1 LEKIEMA
8 SSNVSKAVS
17 DPHRPKADRSRDAA
31 RKPAEVL
38 AFAGVT
44 SGMKIAEWI
53 PSGGYFTRLLSGAVG
68 PTGKVYGI
76 DVDSWDSGEDAKMAV
91 EPGRENVSIHLGEFG
106 EFEPKEKV
114 DLVWTTQNYHD
125 LHVAEYRGGDPV
137 AFNRKV
143 HESLKRGGIY
153 IVLDHAAASGSD
165 GARVAEVHRI
175 DKFKVIEEVTAAG
188 FKFVGESH
196 VLRNASDDHALN
208 SSDPAV
214 RGHTD
219 QFLLKFKKA

>member
-1 LEKIEMA
+1 MA
-8 SSNVSKAVS
+8 SSNVLKAVS
-17 DPHRPKADRSRDAA
+17 DLSRPKADRSRDSV

-38 AFAGVT
+38 AFAGVKP
-44 SGMKIAEWI
+44 GMKIAEWI
-53 PSGGYFTRLLSGAVG
+53 PSGGYFTRLLSGVVG

-76 DVDSWDSGEDAKMAV
+76 DVDSWDSGEGAKMAA

-106 EFEPKEKV
+106 DFKPKEKV

-125 LHVAEYRGGDPV
+125 LHVAEYGSADPV

-143 HESLKRGGIY
+143 HTSLKRGGIY
-153 IVLDHAAASGSD
+153 IVLDHAAAPGSD
-165 GARVAEVHRI
+165 DARVAEVHRI
-175 DKFKVIEEVTAAG
+175 EKFKVIEEVTAAD
-188 FKFVGESH
+188 FKLVGESY
-196 VLRNASDDHALN
+196 VLSNAADDHALN

-219 QFLLKFKKA
+219 QFLLKFRKA

>member
-1 LEKIEMA
+1 MEMA
-8 SSNVSKAVS
+8 LSNVLKAVS
-17 DPHRPKADRSRDAA
+17 DPSRPKADRSRDAL

-44 SGMKIAEWI
+44 PGMKVAEWI
-53 PSGGYFTRLLSGAVG
+53 PSGGYFTRLLSGVVG

-76 DVDSWDSGEDAKMAV
+76 DVDSWDSGEDAKMAA
-91 EPGRENVSIHLGEFG
+91 EPGRENVSIHQGEFG

-125 LHVAEYRGGDPV
+125 LHVAEYGGGDPV

-143 HESLKRGGIY
+143 HASLKRGGIY

-165 GARVAEVHRI
+165 DARVAEMHRI

-196 VLRNASDDHALN
+196 VLSNAADDHALN
-208 SSDPAV
+208 SSDPTV